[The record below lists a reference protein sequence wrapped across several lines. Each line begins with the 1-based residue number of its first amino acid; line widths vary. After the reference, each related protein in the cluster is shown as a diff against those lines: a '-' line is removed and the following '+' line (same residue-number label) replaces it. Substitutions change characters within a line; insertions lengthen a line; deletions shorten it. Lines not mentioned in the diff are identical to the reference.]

1 MTGRRPVHRAQ
12 LPARRGG
19 AGAITLFA
27 AAAALAPARAAG
39 IPGVGDDRI
48 LFGQS
53 AAFSGPAE
61 ALGQGMRLGLRAA
74 FEERNRAGGVHGRR
88 LDLVS
93 LDDGYE
99 PGRAIGNTRRL
110 IEEER
115 VFALVGAVGTPTSNA
130 AEPIASAAGVP
141 YIGPF
146 TGAEFLRSRS
156 RPMVLN
162 VRASYFQETEEM
174 VERLTSDLGVSRIGI
189 LYQDD
194 SYGLAGYKGLTRA
207 LKRRKLE
214 LAGIGAYR
222 RNTTAVKAAVL
233 DLVHSG
239 PEAVVII
246 GAYRPVAEFIRWARR
261 LGFDPVFVNISFV
274 GSNALVRELG
284 AAGEGVLV
292 TQVVPF
298 PTDAS
303 LPIVGDYQRALAAY
317 SPESE
322 PGFVSLEGYI
332 VGRFVVEAIDRS
344 GRDLTR
350 NGFINAVTLTGVHD
364 LGGFELEFGP
374 IDNQGSDRV
383 FLTEIG
389 ADGRYHPVERLA
401 ARAGR

>member
-1 MTGRRPVHRAQ
+1 MTVRRPVHRSR
-12 LPARRGG
+12 LPARICG

-53 AAFSGPAE
+53 AAFSGLAQ

-99 PGRAIGNTRRL
+99 PERAIGNTRRL

-194 SYGLAGYKGLTRA
+194 SYGLAGYKGLIRA

-214 LAGIGAYR
+214 VAGIGAYR
-222 RNTTAVKAAVL
+222 RNTTAVKTAVL

-303 LPIVGDYQRALAAY
+303 LPIVADYQRALAAY

-389 ADGRYHPVERLA
+389 ADGRYHPIERLA
-401 ARAGR
+401 ARAER